1 MCGSRL
7 DVVLCSFAF
16 ERVHRRVPL
25 CRSHRQPLLEID
37 HYTRP
42 DATAAE
48 DVPPAWLS
56 NGALSDPAL
65 DRVRQR
71 LPRRR
76 QRRSGPLRE
85 SNGQVLLMP
94 VR

>member
-42 DATAAE
+42 DATAVE
-48 DVPPAWLS
+48 DVPPVWLS
-56 NGALSDPAL
+56 NVEMSDPML
-65 DRVRQR
+65 NRVQRR

-76 QRRSGPLRE
+76 QRPRSPSRE
-85 SNGQVLLMP
+85 STGQVLLMP
-94 VR
+94 LR

>member
-1 MCGSRL
+1 MCGSRI

-42 DATAAE
+42 EVAQAE
-48 DVPPAWLS
+48 DVPPAWLADA
-56 NGALSDPAL
+56 ALSEAGL
-65 DRVRQR
+65 ARVQRR

-76 QRRSGPLRE
+76 PRRISGRE
-85 SNGQVLLMP
+85 STGQVLMMP

>member
-1 MCGSRL
+1 MCHSRL

-25 CRSHRQPLLEID
+25 CREHRQPLMEID
-37 HYTRP
+37 HFTRP
-42 DATAAE
+42 GGAPAE
-48 DVPPAWLS
+48 DVPPAWQPPNWQPGS
-56 NGALSDPAL
+56 WASPVQ
-65 DRVRQR
+65 RR

-76 QRRSGPLRE
+76 APRE
-85 SNGQVLLMP
+85 AARGTPTGTLVLLP

>member
-1 MCGSRL
+1 MCGSRV

-25 CRSHRQPLLEID
+25 CRGHRQPLLEID

-42 DATAAE
+42 ETAAEE
-48 DVPPAWLS
+48 DVPPVWLAQS
-56 NGALSDPAL
+56 VLSQSGMSPVA
-65 DRVRQR
+65 RR

-76 QRRSGPLRE
+76 VRRAEPARGTP
-85 SNGQVLLMP
+85 GQVLLLP

>member
-25 CRSHRQPLLEID
+25 CREHRQPLIEID
-37 HYTRP
+37 HFTRP
-42 DATAAE
+42 AMAPTE
-48 DVPPAWLS
+48 DVPEAWLRA
-56 NGALSDPAL
+56 G
-65 DRVRQR
+65 RR
-71 LPRRR
+71 PRRPV
-76 QRRSGPLRE
+76 GPAPTAPSTAR
-85 SNGQVLLMP
+85 VLLLP